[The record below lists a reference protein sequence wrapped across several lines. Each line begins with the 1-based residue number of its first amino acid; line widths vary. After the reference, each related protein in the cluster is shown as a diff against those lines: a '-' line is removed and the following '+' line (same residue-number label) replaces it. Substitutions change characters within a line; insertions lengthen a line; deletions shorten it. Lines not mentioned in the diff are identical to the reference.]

1 MLDDVADSLEK
12 KGLIK
17 EAYEIDKI
25 ADAVEAGKGV
35 VPGIPPGATPA
46 DIFQRRLQNGFDSMS
61 QQEKDEFREIHVLN
75 TKSYAEK
82 MQALKDHNNK
92 HDKFIK
98 DLALKY
104 PEMDQPLNIYQ
115 KSPNRGII
123 DKLCKDNGEAHAK
136 GLIDICDTFDKKYND
151 ALKAIKLKYV
161 GDTGRHTP
169 KPLERELTKE
179 RSLKWWK

>member
-1 MLDDVADSLEK
+1 MLDAIADSLEK
-12 KGLIK
+12 KGLVK

-35 VPGIPPGATPA
+35 VPGIPSGATPA
-46 DIFQRRLQNGFDSMS
+46 DIFQSRLQNGFDSMS

-75 TKSYAEK
+75 TKSFDEK

-92 HDKFIK
+92 HDKFVT

-104 PEMDQPLNIYQ
+104 PEMNQPLNIYQ

-123 DKLCKDNGEAHAK
+123 AKLCEDDRKAYAK
-136 GLIDICDTFDKKYND
+136 GLIDICDIFDKKYND

-161 GDTGRHTP
+161 
-169 KPLERELTKE
+169 KEPL
-179 RSLKWWK
+179 S